1 MSNMPSGQFNAHL
14 SDELVM
20 RVGLPQRSGKLAF
33 HAFNEGYAALVSA
46 NAFWNPVRVKV
57 VVA

>member
-1 MSNMPSGQFNAHL
+1 MSSMPSGQFNAHL
-14 SDELVM
+14 PDELVM

-46 NAFWNPVRVKV
+46 NAFWNPRSQQFV
-57 VVA
+57 VP